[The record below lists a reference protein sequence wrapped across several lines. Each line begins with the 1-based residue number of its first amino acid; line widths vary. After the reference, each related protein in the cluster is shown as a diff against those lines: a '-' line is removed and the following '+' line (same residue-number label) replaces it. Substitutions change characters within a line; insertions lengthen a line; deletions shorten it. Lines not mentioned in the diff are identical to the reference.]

1 MNRLRGDR
9 AGGGFNELIRMPG
22 ELESATMRILMAK
35 LISGLMLT
43 CLLSGTAWAQG
54 RIATIDLRRVFDNY
68 WKKRQAEAALKD
80 RQSDMEK
87 EDRNMVDDY
96 KKVKEDYQNLLA
108 SANDQAVA
116 AEERDKRKGAAEE
129 KLRRMKEM
137 EDSIAQ
143 YERTARQTLAD
154 QSDRL
159 RANILKEIT
168 NVVTAK
174 AKVAGYSLV
183 IDTAAETANR
193 TPVFLFSNNENDITE
208 AVLQQLNSTAP
219 TDLAKPEEKPAAD
232 DKKKGAKQ

>member
-1 MNRLRGDR
+1 
-9 AGGGFNELIRMPG
+9 
-22 ELESATMRILMAK
+22 MRIVLGKWIA
-35 LISGLMLT
+35 GLVLVG
-43 CLLSGTAWAQG
+43 LLSSSAWAQG
-54 RIATIDLRRVFDNY
+54 RVATIDLRKVFDGY

-96 KKVKEDYQNLLA
+96 KKVKEDYQSLLA
-108 SANDQAVA
+108 SANDQAVSS
-116 AEERDKRKGAAEE
+116 EERDKRKAAAEE

-174 AKVAGYSLV
+174 AKVAGFSMV
-183 IDTAAETANR
+183 IDTASETVNR
-193 TPVFLFSNNENDITE
+193 TPVFLFSNNDNDITDS
-208 AVLQQLNSTAP
+208 VLQQLNSSAP
-219 TDLAKPEEKPAAD
+219 TDLTKPQEKPVAD
-232 DKKKGAKQ
+232 EKKKGGK